1 MKKRYLLV
9 VISFLIL
16 SGTAVWGSEVLKI
29 GFVDL
34 QKALNIS
41 EKGKVAKQAFQ
52 AEVERVKKDLD
63 SRQNALKLLRDQIEK
78 QGLVLSEEAR
88 KAKQKDY
95 QERLRDFQRFYQD
108 SQEELQAKDADLTK
122 DILATLQDVIG
133 KLGEEKGY
141 TLILEKNESS
151 ILYGAKA
158 VDLTDEV
165 IKRYNQ
171 QQ

>member
-1 MKKRYLLV
+1 MKKRCLLI

-16 SGTAVWGSEVLKI
+16 VGPAAWGGEVLKI
-29 GFVDL
+29 GYVDL
-34 QKALNIS
+34 QKALNLS

-52 AEVERVKKDLD
+52 EEVERVKADLD
-63 SRQNALKLLRDQIEK
+63 ARQNALKALRDEIEK

-95 QERLRDFQRFYQD
+95 QEKLREFQRFYQD
-108 SQEELQAKDADLTK
+108 SQEELQTKDAELTK
-122 DILATLQDVIG
+122 KILGTLQEVIG
-133 KLGEEKGY
+133 QLGEEQGY

-165 IKRYNQ
+165 IRRYNQ
-171 QQ
+171 KQ